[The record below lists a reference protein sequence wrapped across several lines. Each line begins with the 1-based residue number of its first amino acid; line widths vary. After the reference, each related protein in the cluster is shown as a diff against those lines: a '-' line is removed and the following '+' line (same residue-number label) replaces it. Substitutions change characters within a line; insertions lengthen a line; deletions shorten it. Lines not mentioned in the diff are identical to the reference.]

1 MPASYLSHASHPAS
15 GMHWLNASFVVPST
29 SARWRSRALSSSAGR
44 RWRPPRPASTA
55 VPSQPARP
63 IRPTIMSAEAVNVV
77 PPGAIDWGHSRGAA
91 LKRLATERV
100 PFSDVELDEVLAS
113 LREAAG
119 VSNSDEG
126 GVTDNDAGVDWA
138 GLRAVLASAAHR
150 PHKEWAVTAAAAT
163 KARTCLLRGRPLG
176 DPRSDAC
183 RRMWTRVLEEGNWDG
198 AVAAATAAT
207 AAAPA
212 DGVDTRPWAVLVTGV
227 NGIRKTTSLYQPWFP
242 AVLESAL
249 AAAGHPSVDARRLPT
264 GESSWF
270 RQLDHLIAT
279 IAAAEFRRLY
289 AGPNRR
295 AAAGSNGILTLPPVD
310 AYAAHKDGIFAR
322 YRTVAEV
329 LGAALVTEAAATAG
343 GLNVLVETSGRDVAM
358 FSYFDAIF
366 PEGAY
371 RKLALHFTVNTVE
384 AAAASVAARMAG
396 EMKVGAVAAAGG
408 GGIHAI
414 IAANAGGPYGPEVL
428 PDVQADAER
437 VWAQVAAGVREGTGA
452 AAGWWT
458 ARVAIDAQLEPAGWA
473 AQAAAPDGKR
483 VGHRHDFIRLEY

>member
-1 MPASYLSHASHPAS
+1 
-15 GMHWLNASFVVPST
+15 
-29 SARWRSRALSSSAGR
+29 
-44 RWRPPRPASTA
+44 
-55 VPSQPARP
+55 
-63 IRPTIMSAEAVNVV
+63 MSAEAVDVV
-77 PPGAIDWGHSRGAA
+77 APAAMDWGHSRGAA
-91 LKRLATERV
+91 LKRLAMERV
-100 PFSDVELDEVLAS
+100 PFSDAELDEVLAS
-113 LREAAG
+113 LRDAAG
-119 VSNSDEG
+119 VADLDDG
-126 GVTDNDAGVDWA
+126 DVADNEAGVDWA

-150 PHKEWAVTAAAAT
+150 PHKEWAETAAAAA
-163 KARTCLLRGRPLG
+163 KARACLLRGRPLG
-176 DPRSDAC
+176 DSCSDAC
-183 RRMWTRVLEEGNWDG
+183 RRMWTRVLGEGNWAG

-264 GESSWF
+264 GENSWF

-279 IAAAEFRRLY
+279 IGAAEFRRLY
-289 AGPNRR
+289 VGPSCRT
-295 AAAGSNGILTLPPVD
+295 AATGNGTHSLPPVD

-329 LGAALVTEAAATAG
+329 LGAALVMEAAATAG

-371 RKLALHFTVNTVE
+371 RKLALHFTVNTIE
-384 AAAASVAARMAG
+384 AAAASVAARMEG
-396 EMKVGAVAAAGG
+396 EMEVGAAAVAGG
-408 GGIHAI
+408 GGVHDI

-428 PDVQADAER
+428 PGVQADAGR
-437 VWAQVAAGVREGTGA
+437 VWAQVASGAREGTGV

-458 ARVAIDAQLEPAGWA
+458 ARVAIEAELEPAGWA

-483 VGHRHDFIRLEY
+483 VGHRHDFIRLEH